1 MNTYHHL
8 LPESG
13 LDARLVKTSLDEFI
27 DKFKDLPMGSHFLR
41 DSRLKFIPRNLTQTS
56 FNSER
61 DLTFSSLNTLSSN
74 LTENLFELTTTAI
87 APLTVPLP
95 LDARIEKPRTELV
108 LASSSIS
115 NQALQANG
123 FTNTTFT
130 EVSLTAGIHHSG
142 QSWGSAWGDFNGDG
156 HPDLW
161 VNNHR
166 DPDTLY
172 LNQGNGT
179 FEKAKGIIVPPQP
192 TKLDTHASAWADFD
206 NDGDQDLV
214 ELTGGGGDGP
224 VGENKLL
231 YVNENGQLVD
241 HGNTLGFFAYREA
254 SGRSPL
260 WVDVNHDGR
269 LDLFFGTRFRPNDP
283 TSLPPTIFLQTDK
296 GFRESRKALGLKD
309 IQDGTFGILAD
320 LSGDGLPEIILK
332 SKPRAIL
339 SLKTLPLQNV
349 ASQLLSHTSFT
360 GEDYAAADFN
370 GDLRMDLFVKKSNG
384 DDRLLINQPRVGLTD
399 MTAGSGIKIYPGS
412 SVVAG
417 DFDNDMDVDLFIRT
431 ANHEVDPEADQAL
444 TVARGT
450 RNPSNILYDNQGN
463 GKFVRFKGAAGA
475 LGSPQGSGESVTT
488 ADYDSNGFLDLFI
501 TNGRSPTN
509 LGPDQLYKNRGNQN
523 HWLEIDL
530 EGVHSNRDG
539 IGSQV
544 LVTAG
549 GISQIRDQAG
559 GMHNRTQNHQRLHF
573 GLAQF
578 AHVSAVE
585 VRWSLGMEQTLHGLG
600 ANHILQIR
608 EGVGAAGNDTIIGTS
623 RAEFLQGNAG
633 NDTLM
638 GQGGRDT
645 LLGNTGEDTL
655 VAGSGTDWLTGGAG
669 DDHFILPSNVHT
681 IVTDFKVL
689 ATEDHLSI
697 QMEGFSDLTAGLLAN
712 DKFTLGVG
720 ALDHHDRFIYNPLA
734 GDLFYDADGL
744 GGVAQFRIARFTNR
758 PTLASSDLR
767 IVG

>member
-1 MNTYHHL
+1 MKNYHPL

-13 LDARLVKTSLDEFI
+13 LDLRLVKPLRDG
-27 DKFKDLPMGSHFLR
+27 FKDLPQGSHSLR
-41 DSRLKFIPRNLTQTS
+41 GARLPSLPRDLTQTAFTS
-56 FNSER
+56 GF
-61 DLTFSSLNTLSSN
+61 DLAHLTLTGTHLSPR
-74 LTENLFELTTTAI
+74 LTENFAEVTASAI
-87 APLTVPLP
+87 APLTLPLP
-95 LDARIEKPRTELV
+95 SDVMLAPQRAELALARTPSPRSKGV
-108 LASSSIS
+108 
-115 NQALQANG
+115 QAR
-123 FTNTTFT
+123 FTNTMFT
-130 EVSLTAGIHHSG
+130 DVSLTAGIHHHG

-179 FEKAKGIIVPPQP
+179 FEKAKGIVSPPQSL
-192 TKLDTHASAWADFD
+192 KLDTHAAAWADFD

-231 YVNENGQLVD
+231 YVNENGKLVD

-283 TSLPPTIFLQTDK
+283 TSLPPTIFLQTEK
-296 GFRESRKALGLKD
+296 GFRESGKALGLKD
-309 IQDGTFGILAD
+309 IQDGTFGILVD

-339 SLKTLPLQNV
+339 SLKTIPLQNV
-349 ASQLLSHTSFT
+349 ADQLLSHTSFT

-384 DDRLLINQPRVGLTD
+384 DDRLLINQPKVGLTD
-399 MTAGSGIKIYPGS
+399 MTAGSGIKIHPGS

-431 ANHEVDPEADQAL
+431 ANHEVDPEADQVIP
-444 TVARGT
+444 VAGRS
-450 RNPSNILYDNQGN
+450 RNPGNILYENQGN
-463 GKFVRFKGAAGA
+463 GKFVRVKGSAGA
-475 LGSPQGSGESVTT
+475 LGSPQGSGESVTM
-488 ADYDSNGFLDLFI
+488 ADYDGNGFLDLFI

-509 LGPDQLYKNRGNQN
+509 IGPDQLYKNHGNTN

-530 EGVHSNRDG
+530 EGVQSNRDG

-578 AHVSAVE
+578 PHVSAVE
-585 VRWSLGMEQTLHGLG
+585 VRWSLGMEQTLRGLS
-600 ANHILQIR
+600 ADHILRIR
-608 EGVGAAGNDTIIGTS
+608 EGVGAVGNDTIIGTN
-623 RAEFLQGNAG
+623 RAEFLQGNSG

-645 LLGNTGEDTL
+645 LLGNTGDDTL

-669 DDHFILPSNVHT
+669 DDHFILASNVDT
-681 IVTDFKVL
+681 IVTDFKGL
-689 ATEDHLSI
+689 AAKDHLSI
-697 QMEGFSDLTAGLLAN
+697 NIEGHSDLPAGLLAK
-712 DKFTLGVG
+712 DQFMLGVG
-720 ALDHHDRFIYNPLA
+720 ALDHRDRFIYNPST

-744 GGVAQFRIARFTNR
+744 GGVAQSRIARFTNL
-758 PTLASSDLR
+758 PTLTFSDLR
-767 IVG
+767 IAG